1 MDHRLSTTLHER
13 RSRAFG
19 LQGSFSSTRARPQ
32 RSNYGKALLFAREAR
47 AGGRSRP
54 SLPLDANSP
63 QLSRNP
69 YSCARRSRQQGS
81 LATFSVR
88 IALSKCISSRSQDR
102 PAFMLLRP
110 PPEDNHTRRGFSETV
125 EPLWRNLRGVHAP
138 RGSVNRVPDQS
149 TRST

>member
-13 RSRAFG
+13 RSRAFV
-19 LQGSFSSTRARPQ
+19 LQGSFSSTKARPQ

-69 YSCARRSRQQGS
+69 YSCARRSRRQGS
-81 LATFSVR
+81 LAAFSVR

-110 PPEDNHTRRGFSETV
+110 LRQTTILVGAFPKLSNRFGEIFAASTRRAE
-125 EPLWRNLRGVHAP
+125 A
-138 RGSVNRVPDQS
+138 
-149 TRST
+149 